1 MSQLQ
6 NLHFE
11 IEAFKVTPETIV
23 VSAVD
28 DEGGGGRRK
37 MRHASKEGRGGG
49 RTDYGSGSCTQLWRQ
64 LTTLAPH

>member
-11 IEAFKVTPETIV
+11 IEAFKVAPETIV
-23 VSAVD
+23 ASAVD

-37 MRHASKEGRGGG
+37 MRHEEAAAEEP
-49 RTDYGSGSCTQLWRQ
+49 
-64 LTTLAPH
+64 TTVADHVPNDGDK